1 VVIFLFL
8 SLHQIKTTMPPFNLA
23 AVLLL
28 LFLILPQTHAHASIP
43 ATLNLN
49 YTKVLL
55 TSAAKEMGAVCL
67 DGTPVPLYLR
77 AGNGEDA
84 SKIILFFEGGGWGE
98 SDIANLGRANTA
110 LGSSNFNCTT
120 YNGRDLLDANCVNN
134 PTFCN
139 YSVVYA
145 AYVDGASRAGDVTNP
160 IIVDGKTIY
169 YRGWRVLKATLAAML
184 QPNGPGAGVP
194 SLSTAP
200 QLLISGSSAGG
211 LTTFLHVDYI
221 ADTVRVLNPTIEVRA
236 VPEVGFFID
245 GESIWNQQHIMT
257 SVFARVAEIQNIT
270 GGDPEQVNKE
280 CVAAYPAT
288 ERYKCFMAQYL
299 LPFIKT
305 PLFIINSMVDQW
317 QTQNILAPNIDTEPS
332 VSTYAPFVPCINN
345 PVAGCNATQAAQ
357 WMNYGTQFLTAL
369 NTAIKATPSQYNHG
383 GFITSCPIHTTFI
396 GSLGHKITINN
407 TTMYQ
412 ALTDWVTGKTTSSWL
427 IDVNFPGDKTCP
439 NASHVQR
446 FD

>member
-1 VVIFLFL
+1 M
-8 SLHQIKTTMPPFNLA
+8 TMTVSIINLT

-28 LFLILPQTHAHASIP
+28 LVLLILPQAEASISP
-43 ATLNLN
+43 ATLKLN

-55 TSAAKEMGAVCL
+55 TSAAKDFGAVCL

-77 AGNGEDA
+77 AGNGADA

-98 SDIANLGRANTA
+98 SDVDNLVRAGSP
-110 LGSSNFNCTT
+110 LGSSHFNVTT
-120 YNGRDLLDANCVNN
+120 YENRDLLDANCINN

-145 AYVDGASRAGDVTNP
+145 AYVDGASRAGDVIEP
-160 IIVDGKTIY
+160 VIVNGKTIF
-169 YRGWRVLKATLAAML
+169 YRGWRVLKATLSAML
-184 QPNGPGAGVP
+184 DKNGPGAGVP

-211 LTTFLHVDYI
+211 LTTFLHADYI
-221 ADTVRVLNPTIEVRA
+221 AETAQAVNPTLQVRA

-270 GGDPEQVNKE
+270 GGVPEQVNKD
-280 CVAAYPAT
+280 CVAATPAA

-305 PLFIINSMVDQW
+305 PTFIINSMVDQW
-317 QTQNILAPNIDTEPS
+317 QTENILAPNIETMPS
-332 VSTYAPFVPCINN
+332 VTTYAPFVPCINN
-345 PVAGCNATQAAQ
+345 PVAGCNATQASQ
-357 WMNYGTQFLTAL
+357 WKNYGTQFLTAL

-407 TTMYQ
+407 ITMYQ
-412 ALTDWVTGKTTSSWL
+412 ALTDWVTGKTNSSWL
-427 IDVNFPGDKTCP
+427 IDVNYPNDKTCP

-446 FD
+446 FDYE